1 MPVTKDSKKTKFM
14 RNDLDAM
21 EVKEIMRKKE
31 LGKKTKLPKGIFENT
46 GGSGDSRLKSTSEMV
61 SDMKRKLQL
70 YESKKSNEKSKK
82 K

>member
-1 MPVTKDSKKTKFM
+1 MPITKDSKKIKFM
-14 RNDLDAM
+14 RSDLDPM

-31 LGKKTKLPKGIFENT
+31 LGKKTKLPKGIFENK
-46 GGSGDSRLKSTSEMV
+46 SGDSRLKSTTEMV

-70 YESKKSNEKSKK
+70 YETKKSNEKSKK

>member
-14 RNDLDAM
+14 RSDLDPM

-31 LGKKTKLPKGIFENT
+31 LGKKTKLPKGIFENK
-46 GGSGDSRLKSTSEMV
+46 SGDSRLKSTTEMV
-61 SDMKRKLQL
+61 NDMKRKLQL

>member
-14 RNDLDAM
+14 RSDLDPM

-31 LGKKTKLPKGIFENT
+31 LGKKTKLPKGIFENK
-46 GGSGDSRLKSTSEMV
+46 SGDSRLKSTTEMV

-70 YESKKSNEKSKK
+70 YETKKSNEKSKK

>member
-14 RNDLDAM
+14 RSDLDPM

-46 GGSGDSRLKSTSEMV
+46 GSSGDSRLKSTTQMV

-70 YESKKSNEKSKK
+70 YETKKSNEKSKK

>member
-14 RNDLDAM
+14 RSDLDPI
-21 EVKEIMRKKE
+21 EVKEIIRKKE
-31 LGKKTKLPKGIFENT
+31 LGKKTKLPKGIFENK
-46 GGSGDSRLKSTSEMV
+46 SGDSRLKSTTEMV
-61 SDMKRKLQL
+61 NDMKRKLQL